1 MWKTLPRYYSD
12 ETLLK
17 EHHRYQSALDIVE
30 LRLSRKV
37 MSSYNQFVTAMNDV
51 QSLTDDLQKSVVMC
65 RSSKESMASA
75 RGLLAVNG
83 MTIVALYKRRQK
95 EYEAI
100 VLMVKLRK
108 FLKAREE
115 MNDRAKIGD
124 FGTAFRLCM
133 QIRDLYKDLA
143 GLKCM
148 QKLAVALKTDVD
160 DLRVRAPLFL
170 PTFPH
175 PSSHFQHHHPCDFL

>member
-1 MWKTLPRYYSD
+1 MWKTLPSYYRE
-12 ETLLK
+12 ETLVS
-17 EHHRYQSALDIVE
+17 EHQRYQSALDIVE

-51 QSLTDDLQKSVVMC
+51 QSLATDLHKSMTIC
-65 RSSKESMASA
+65 RSTKESMGAA

-95 EYEAI
+95 QYDAF

-108 FLKAREE
+108 FLKTRQE

-124 FGTAFRLCM
+124 FGEAFRLCM
-133 QIRDLYKDLA
+133 QVRDLYTDLKN
-143 GLKCM
+143 LKCM
-148 QKLAVALKTDVD
+148 QQIALSLKNDVD
-160 DLRVRAPLFL
+160 DLRVRAP
-170 PTFPH
+170 
-175 PSSHFQHHHPCDFL
+175 